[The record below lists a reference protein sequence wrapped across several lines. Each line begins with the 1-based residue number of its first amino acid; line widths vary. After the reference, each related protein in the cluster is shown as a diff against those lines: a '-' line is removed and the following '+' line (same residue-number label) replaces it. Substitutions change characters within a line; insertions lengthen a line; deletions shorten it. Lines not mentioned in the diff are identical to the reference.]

1 VHLADTSL
9 DPFQILVAQAGVVGV
24 VVVLLMMGQLYT
36 GKSVQRE
43 RDLGAAQLAR
53 DDAELARRQALIDT
67 LLAVYHHEVLP
78 TLSDVDRRMVPLM
91 EKTETAL
98 NRLEPALQRTEA
110 TLARLEVSLGK
121 EERASSRRRGVST
134 TQPGS

>member
-1 VHLADTSL
+1 MGVFPAFAEI
-9 DPFQILVAQAGVVGV
+9 DPYQALIVNAGAVGV
-24 VVVLLMMGQLYT
+24 VIVLLIIGQLYT

-43 RDLGAAQLAR
+43 RDLAAAQLAR

-91 EKTETAL
+91 ERIEGALTRVETIIT
-98 NRLEPALQRTEA
+98 R
-110 TLARLEVSLGK
+110 
-121 EERASSRRRGVST
+121 EERQVGRRRNAAPA
-134 TQPGS
+134 QD